1 MASAI
6 SLAGGA
12 ALGLASSLHCIGM
25 CGGIA
30 VLFGYSPGGC
40 GAAAAG
46 REQALLHGGR
56 IASYALLGAAAGS
69 LGSAALGGIEAGS
82 GQALLR
88 WAAAVS
94 LGWMGL
100 VTAGIAPA
108 PALLVHGAGTGRWR
122 MRLMLHLPP
131 PARRM
136 AGGVLWGLLPCGM
149 VYGAL
154 LYAMFAGT
162 ALGGALVMLGF
173 GACRPR
179 FPVDADG
186 LAHARRRAI
195 AWGRDDRNR
204 ISEFAG
210 KPRRAERMVRA
221 HCGAILNKKAAPDRF
236 RRGLSQGLRPPC

>member
-108 PALLVHGAGTGRWR
+108 PALLAHGAGTGRWR
-122 MRLMLHLPP
+122 MRLMLYLPP

-173 GACRPR
+173 GLGTLPAL
-179 FPVDADG
+179 ALAG
-186 LAHARRRAI
+186 LGFRSMQTALRTRGAAQLLGAAMIAIGFLSLLESPAALSAWCARI
-195 AWGRDDRNR
+195 AGQ
-204 ISEFAG
+204 F
-210 KPRRAERMVRA
+210 
-221 HCGAILNKKAAPDRF
+221 
-236 RRGLSQGLRPPC
+236 

>member
-30 VLFGYSPGGC
+30 VLFGYSPSGC

-108 PALLVHGAGTGRWR
+108 PALLAHGAGTGRWR

-173 GACRPR
+173 GLGTLPAL
-179 FPVDADG
+179 ALAG
-186 LAHARRRAI
+186 LGFRSMQTALRTRGAAQLLGAAMIAIGFLSLLESPAALNAWCARI
-195 AWGRDDRNR
+195 AGQ
-204 ISEFAG
+204 F
-210 KPRRAERMVRA
+210 
-221 HCGAILNKKAAPDRF
+221 
-236 RRGLSQGLRPPC
+236 